1 MSDETPSAS
10 VSPGAGGDISG
21 EGAPGSDEQAVAR
34 RLVDRLRAAMDESG
48 GALDFSE
55 FMQRALYEPGLGYYV
70 GGRYKLGTDG
80 DFVTAPQMG
89 DLFGECLARQCAEVL
104 DALPNG
110 GDILEFGA
118 GTGILCAQIL
128 ESLQRSDRLPGR
140 YDILELSPELRERQ
154 RGTIARRC
162 PELLDRCRWLNRLP
176 GHFEGVVIAN
186 EVLDAMPVE
195 RFRVTDA
202 GLEVIQVTWAD
213 GAFRETAR
221 PAQPGELTA
230 IVEKG
235 LPSGY
240 ESEAGILAQ
249 HWVAG
254 IGDWLRRGVVLI
266 IDYGF
271 PAREYYHAERSAGTL
286 MCHFRHRAHPDP
298 YRNVGMQDITAHLD
312 FSALA
317 QRAADTGLDV
327 LGFVH
332 QAAFLLSLG
341 LLDLVPGRMEAADA
355 DQWRL
360 SQQVQR
366 LTQPHE
372 MGELFKVLALGRDF
386 NAPLAGFQYL
396 DHRHR
401 L

>member
-1 MSDETPSAS
+1 MPIESPSMSLSAN
-10 VSPGAGGDISG
+10 
-21 EGAPGSDEQAVAR
+21 EQAVVQ
-34 RLVDRLRAAMDESG
+34 RLLQTLRTAIDQSG
-48 GALDFSE
+48 GAVDFSE

-70 GGRYKLGTDG
+70 AGRHKLGPGG

-104 DALPNG
+104 DALPSG

-128 ESLQRSDRLPGR
+128 ESLQRCNRLPGR

-154 RGTIARRC
+154 RRTIAERC
-162 PELLDRCRWLNRLP
+162 PELLDRCRWLEQLP

-195 RFRVTDA
+195 RFRMTDA
-202 GLEVIQVTWAD
+202 GLEIIQVTWED
-213 GAFRETAR
+213 EAFCETAR
-221 PAQPGELTA
+221 PARPGELTA

-235 LPSGY
+235 LPAGY
-240 ESEAGILAQ
+240 QSEVGVLARK
-249 HWVAG
+249 WVAG
-254 IGDWLRRGVVLI
+254 VGDWLRRGVVLI

-271 PAREYYHAERSAGTL
+271 PAHEYYHEERNAGTL

-317 QRAADTGLDV
+317 WEAADAGLDV
-327 LGFVH
+327 LGFAH
-332 QAAFLLSLG
+332 QAGFLLSLG
-341 LLDLVPGRMEAADA
+341 LLDLAQERMEATDADA
-355 DQWRL
+355 ERWAL
-360 SQQVQR
+360 SQEVQC
-366 LTQPHE
+366 LTQSHE
-372 MGELFKVLALGRDF
+372 MGELFKVLALGRDV
-386 NAPLAGFQYL
+386 AGPLAGFQYL
-396 DHRHR
+396 DQRHR